1 MAAKLTKTYI
11 LDTNVLLRFLVG
23 DNKLQQ
29 IKAIEWFRQ
38 AEKGEIKIIVVALV
52 VAEACFVLES
62 FYKQNRSDIISSMEV
77 FISQRWLRVENRD
90 VIKHT
95 WFYYQNNL
103 HFVDSYLLAWQ
114 KISQDGILTFD
125 QKVLNKL

>member
-1 MAAKLTKTYI
+1 MAAKLTKNYI

-23 DNKLQQ
+23 DNKSQQ
-29 IKAIEWFRQ
+29 IQAIEWFRQ
-38 AEKGEIKIIVVALV
+38 AEKGEIKIIVVPLV
-52 VAEACFVLES
+52 IAETCFVLES

-103 HFVDSYLLAWQ
+103 HFVDSYLLAWS
-114 KISQDGILTFD
+114 KISQDGILSFD
-125 QKVLNKL
+125 QKVLNKF

>member
-1 MAAKLTKTYI
+1 MAAKLSKTYI

-23 DNKLQQ
+23 DNQSQQ
-29 IKAIEWFRQ
+29 AQAIEWFRQ
-38 AEKGEIKIIVVALV
+38 AEKGKIKIVIVPLV
-52 VAEACFVLES
+52 IAEACFVLES

-77 FISQRWLRVENRD
+77 FMSQRWLKVENRD

-95 WFYYQNNL
+95 WTYYQNNF

-114 KISQDGILTFD
+114 EISQGDILTYD

>member
-1 MAAKLTKTYI
+1 MAAKLTKNYI
-11 LDTNVLLRFLVG
+11 LDTNVLLRFFVG
-23 DNKLQQ
+23 DNKSQQ
-29 IKAIEWFRQ
+29 IQAIEWFRQ
-38 AEKGEIKIIVVALV
+38 AEKGEIKILV
-52 VAEACFVLES
+52 LPLVIAEACFVLES

-90 VIKHT
+90 VVKRT
-95 WFYYQNNL
+95 WAYYQNNF

-114 KISQDGILTFD
+114 EISQGDILTFD